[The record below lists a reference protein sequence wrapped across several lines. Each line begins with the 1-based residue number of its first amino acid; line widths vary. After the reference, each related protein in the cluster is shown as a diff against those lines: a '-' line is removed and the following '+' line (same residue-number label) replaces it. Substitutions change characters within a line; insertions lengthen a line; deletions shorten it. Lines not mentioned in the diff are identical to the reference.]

1 MTKKSNSA
9 CETARREASFRQRLA
24 TAKVN
29 SAGFKGLK
37 PILNNKLHG
46 VDAFLAAE
54 QK

>member
-9 CETARREASFRQRLA
+9 CETARREARF
-24 TAKVN
+24 VN

-46 VDAFLAAE
+46 VDAFLAAQ
-54 QK
+54 QKMTDEIN